1 MHQVL
6 ENKKLWRP
14 QANYLCGYLLQLH
27 LISKGNKVQ
36 FSFITGPNITRNI
49 GVLLKHLPYGK
60 SKIPIG
66 LIQSTKTVTSNGT
79 GMYFYSVIA
88 IYTIQNDLQTNLHNF
103 FHFGEFQGKKSKETI
118 GLMIFAKQVFDG
130 IYVNV
135 IGKFKNSLLKLKF
148 FIKYFYS

>member
-6 ENKKLWRP
+6 ENKKSWRP
-14 QANYLCGYLLQLH
+14 QANYLYGYLLQLH

-103 FHFGEFQGKKSKETI
+103 FHFGEFQGKKVK
-118 GLMIFAKQVFDG
+118 GNYWFDD
-130 IYVNV
+130 IC
-135 IGKFKNSLLKLKF
+135 
-148 FIKYFYS
+148 